1 MAEMSVSPDLVEI
14 LICPESKQPVAL
26 ASADQLAA
34 LNAKIR
40 EGSLRNRGGG
50 KVEQELREGL
60 VREDGRVLY
69 PVNDGIPVMLID
81 EAIEL

>member
-1 MAEMSVSPDLVEI
+1 MAEMSVSPELVEI

-26 ASADQLAA
+26 ATAEQLAA

-60 VREDGRVLY
+60 VREDARVLY